1 MSHLTVFPA
10 HTLFQILDR
19 SVVLRPGELLIGPST
34 RFLIICAEATDE
46 WSALF
51 AEHCTGEYTEELY
64 LLPSSHSRA
73 PRRRNVVDGT
83 GPTNLSR
90 HQLPGDRR
98 GRVSEALCMRFNPQ
112 SRRRVRNN
120 DCCVPEEA

>member
-19 SVVLRPGELLIGPST
+19 SVVLRPGELLIGPSN

-51 AEHCTGEYTEELY
+51 AEHLPHALTRLAGETWL
-64 LLPSSHSRA
+64 
-73 PRRRNVVDGT
+73 T
-83 GPTNLSR
+83 GPD
-90 HQLPGDRR
+90 LPTYLGISFPATD
-98 GRVSEALCMRFNPQ
+98 VALCGNYVYISFN
-112 SRRRVRNN
+112 VG
-120 DCCVPEEA
+120 A

>member
-19 SVVLRPGELLIGPST
+19 SVVLRPGELLIGPSN

-51 AEHCTGEYTEELY
+51 AEHCTGEYTEELH
-64 LLPSSHSRA
+64 LPHTLARLA
-73 PRRRNVVDGT
+73 GETWLT
-83 GPTNLSR
+83 GPD
-90 HQLPGDRR
+90 LPTYLGISFPATD
-98 GRVSEALCMRFNPQ
+98 VALCGNYVYISMYFG
-112 SRRRVRNN
+112 
-120 DCCVPEEA
+120 A